1 MVVEFNNK
9 ESTSIKSFTVTK
21 KKKKKNEIKVTT
33 AIYVSQVINVC
44 KSFIYDI
51 IETFCFPKKR
61 DCKSVQE
68 IFNKE
73 G

>member
-9 ESTSIKSFTVTK
+9 EYTSIKSFTVK
-21 KKKKKNEIKVTT
+21 KKKKKEIKVTT

-51 IETFCFPKKR
+51 IETFCFPQKR